1 MRALRTCAIA
11 AFAAVLVTLTG
22 CSGEGGS
29 AVKEASAPQDASQRS
44 GPKLAIPQQGKG
56 TPQEAED
63 SARQQPDVELDVGE
77 QAETKAQSSPLSTF
91 GIDIDTASY
100 DYARRT
106 IKDGRLPSS
115 GTIRPEEFANAFR
128 QDYPQPAGDGFSV
141 TADGSRLPAW
151 AGEDSAES
159 VRLLRIGLQ
168 TRDEPEAARP
178 DAALTFVIDRS
189 GSMSE
194 PGRLDLVQNSLHTL
208 VDQLRPTDSV
218 AIVGYNDEAGV
229 VQRMTRVS
237 ERAELH
243 KAIDLLSADGST
255 NLEAGLTTG
264 YAVARE
270 GFRKGA
276 TNRVI
281 LLSDGLANTGNTEAD
296 PILAQVREQAGKGIA
311 LLCVGVGSEYGDALM
326 ERLADK
332 GDGFAVY
339 VSERRQAEKLF
350 VSRLPATLTV
360 RALDAKVQVAFDS
373 QAVETYR
380 LLGYD
385 NRALAAEDFR
395 DDRVDGGEV
404 GPGHS
409 VTALYLVRL
418 RSGVDFESDPRV
430 AEARVR
436 WLDPQTRDASETAA
450 TVTAGQLG
458 GAYTAASENARVAY
472 TAATFAETLRAGA
485 GATGVRYADLSREA
499 EQLAARSE
507 NRDIADL
514 ATMIRQASKLS
525 G

>member
-11 AFAAVLVTLTG
+11 AFAAALVALAG
-22 CSGEGGS
+22 CSDHGTALNEGS
-29 AVKEASAPQDASQRS
+29 ATRQDAAQKP
-44 GPKLAIPQQGKG
+44 GPKQAIPQQGKG
-56 TPQEAED
+56 TPQDADD
-63 SARQQPDVELDVGE
+63 SARQQQPGAELDKS
-77 QAETKAQSSPLSTF
+77 ADPPETKAESTPLSTF

-100 DYARRT
+100 DFARRT
-106 IKDGRLPSS
+106 IKDGRLPA
-115 GTIRPEEFANAFR
+115 GDTIRPEEFANAFR
-128 QDYPQPAGDGFSV
+128 QQYPQPAGDGFSV
-141 TADGSRLPAW
+141 TADGSRMPAW
-151 AGEDSAES
+151 GGEDASES

-168 TRDEPEAARP
+168 TRDETAVARP

-189 GSMSE
+189 GSMNE

-208 VDQLRPTDSV
+208 VDQLRQTDSV

-229 VQRMTRVS
+229 VQRMTRAS
-237 ERAELH
+237 ERSKLH
-243 KAIDLLSADGST
+243 KAIDALSADGST

-264 YAVARE
+264 YAVARA
-270 GFRKGA
+270 GFREGA

-360 RALDAKVQVAFDS
+360 RALDAKVQVSFDE

-380 LLGYD
+380 LVGYD
-385 NRALAAEDFR
+385 NRMLAADDFR
-395 DDRVDGGEV
+395 NDRVDGGEV

-409 VTALYLVRL
+409 VTALYVVRL
-418 RSGVDFESDPRV
+418 RSGVNFESDPQI

-436 WLDPQTRDASETAA
+436 WLDPKTRKATETAA

-458 GAYTAASENARVAY
+458 GAYSAADEHARVAY
-472 TAATFAETLRAGA
+472 TGVQALR
-485 GATGVRYADLSREA
+485 LS
-499 EQLAARSE
+499 
-507 NRDIADL
+507 
-514 ATMIRQASKLS
+514 
-525 G
+525 